1 MRHHLGE
8 TIALPVPQGA
18 GGAASATLWGV
29 EAGDTL
35 TAQAQDGAATFT
47 ATETANLLPGRY
59 LVQWTFTGTEGQVRI
74 VDAPAIVVLAV
85 AEGQPPTPTD
95 AESRLEAA
103 ERLLDAASG
112 SAELSLSTADGTS
125 MTFETRADL
134 LAYVARLRD
143 EVGVE
148 RAARALQG
156 GPLIG

>member
-1 MRHHLGE
+1 MRYHVGE
-8 TIALPVPQGA
+8 TITLPVPQGS
-18 GGAASATLWGV
+18 GGVDAVALLWGTV
-29 EAGDTL
+29 AGDTL

-59 LVQWTFTGTEGQVRI
+59 LVHWRLETGNVVRI
-74 VDAPAIVVLAV
+74 VEAPAIVVLAV
-85 AEGQPPTPTD
+85 ADGQPPTPTD

-103 ERLLDAASG
+103 ERLLATASG

-125 MTFETRADL
+125 MAFETRGDL

-148 RAARALQG
+148 RAASRQAVASE
-156 GPLIG
+156 

>member
-1 MRHHLGE
+1 MRYHVGE
-8 TIALPVPQGA
+8 TITLPVPQGA
-18 GGAASATLWGV
+18 GGGDAVALLWGTV
-29 EAGDTL
+29 AGDTL
-35 TAQAQDGAATFT
+35 TAQAQDGTATFT
-47 ATETANLLPGRY
+47 ATETANLLPCRY
-59 LVQWTFTGTEGQVRI
+59 LVQWRLETGSVVRI
-74 VDAPAIVVLAV
+74 VEAPAIVVLAV

-112 SAELSLSTADGTS
+112 SAELSISTADGTS

-148 RAARALQG
+148 RAASRLAVASE
-156 GPLIG
+156 